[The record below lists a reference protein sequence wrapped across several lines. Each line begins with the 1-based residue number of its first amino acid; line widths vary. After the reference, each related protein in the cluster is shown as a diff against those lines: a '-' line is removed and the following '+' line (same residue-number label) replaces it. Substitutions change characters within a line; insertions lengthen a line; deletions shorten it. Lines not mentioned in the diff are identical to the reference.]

1 MFLKPNVLSAINSP
15 GRIPA
20 IDILRALAAI
30 AVVLFHFDHLLPFGN
45 SGVYL
50 FFVISGFLVGGILV
64 RKYQNRN
71 IKFGRFILER
81 GFKIWPSY
89 FVFLIGGGIIAY
101 YTYSDSHPHAY
112 IPLKE
117 SARYLL
123 FYRNYTGAP
132 DHWNFD
138 HVWTLCIEEHF
149 YILLPIALLIL
160 LKSGKPTTK
169 TVLIFAI
176 ALAISSI
183 LSKCLTFMYYPGKP
197 ITTPTHNSLDGF
209 AYGIIIYCLRE
220 LKIIFSPI
228 VKHACI
234 STGVI
239 LLISLG
245 VLQST
250 SQYIPEYQNILLGIL
265 TPAAFAMITLGVIEF
280 KFERFKFLRIIS
292 YYSYNLYLW
301 HLLFY
306 YPITDQFGTGAVG
319 FIVYIVS
326 AVLLAVLFTTLIEEP
341 FIRLRARF
349 LPVEKSKPGTSKIPS

>member
-1 MFLKPNVLSAINSP
+1 MLLKPYALSAINSP

-30 AVVLFHFDHLLPFGN
+30 AVVLFHFNHLLPFGN

-64 RKYQNRN
+64 RKYLNRN
-71 IKFGRFILER
+71 IRLGQFILER

-89 FVFLIGGGIIAY
+89 FAFVIGGSVFAY
-101 YTYSDSHPHAY
+101 YAYSDTHPHAY

-117 SARYLL
+117 SIRYLL

-149 YILLPIALLIL
+149 YILLPASLLIL
-160 LKSGKPTTK
+160 LKSGKPRIK
-169 TVLIFAI
+169 TVLIFAT

-183 LSKCLTFMYYPGKP
+183 LSKLLTFIYFPEKP

-209 AYGIIIYCLRE
+209 AYGIIIYCLRHT
-220 LKIIFSPI
+220 KILFAPI
-228 VKHACI
+228 VKYACI
-234 STGVI
+234 GTGVA
-239 LLISLG
+239 LIFSLG
-245 VLQST
+245 LLQST
-250 SQYIPEYQNILLGIL
+250 DFYTPEFQDFLLGIL
-265 TPAAFAMITLGVIEF
+265 TPVAFAMITFGVIDF
-280 KFERFKFLRIIS
+280 KFEQFKFLRIIS

-306 YPITDQFGTGAVG
+306 YPITDQFGTGTIG
-319 FIVYIVS
+319 FIVYIVT
-326 AVLLAVLFTTLIEEP
+326 AFTLAVLFTTLIEEP
-341 FIRLRARF
+341 FIRLRARI
-349 LPVEKSKPGTSKIPS
+349 LPAEKSKPAIGKLPS